1 MDKYLYMVN
10 PRIPLHLCGEV
21 IRRAK
26 NLELDKEEVKYALKH
41 GPVYRKFDAQTMER
55 VTLLNLD
62 EMHVEKKGMVVEEV
76 KVEDAVTPIQE
87 YPVKDEVVKVSE
99 GETPQVDT
107 IKDEPKPTAME
118 QLAEEVFGEMRDAT
132 PEEQQSVSDHID
144 SISEEVKDE
153 VEEESVETEVEAVE
167 EVEALTV
174 EQVTEE
180 DQKQPQN
187 NNYYRKKKRNR

>member
-21 IRRAK
+21 IRKAK

-62 EMHVEKKGMVVEEV
+62 EMHVEKKGMVVKEV

-87 YPVKDEVVKVSE
+87 YHVKDEVVKVSE
-99 GETPQVDT
+99 GETPVVDT
-107 IKDEPKPTAME
+107 IKEKTSAVE
-118 QLAEEVFGEMRDAT
+118 QVA
-132 PEEQQSVSDHID
+132 EEQQSVSDHIE
-144 SISEEVKDE
+144 SISEEVKVE
-153 VEEESVETEVEAVE
+153 VEEESVETEVEGVE
-167 EVEALTV
+167 EVETSTV

>member
-99 GETPQVDT
+99 GETPVVDT
-107 IKDEPKPTAME
+107 IKEETSTVE
-118 QLAEEVFGEMRDAT
+118 QVAEELFGEMREAT
-132 PEEQQSVSDHID
+132 PEEQQSVSDHIE
-144 SISEEVKDE
+144 SISEEVKVE
-153 VEEESVETEVEAVE
+153 VEEESVETEVEGVE
-167 EVEALTV
+167 EVETSTV

>member
-99 GETPQVDT
+99 EETPVVDT
-107 IKDEPKPTAME
+107 IKEKTSAVE
-118 QLAEEVFGEMRDAT
+118 QVAEELFGEMRDAT
-132 PEEQQSVSDHID
+132 PEEQQSVSDHIE
-144 SISEEVKDE
+144 SISEEVKVE
-153 VEEESVETEVEAVE
+153 VEEESVETEVEGVE
-167 EVEALTV
+167 EVETSTV

>member
-62 EMHVEKKGMVVEEV
+62 EMHVEKKGMVVKEV

-99 GETPQVDT
+99 GETPVVDT
-107 IKDEPKPTAME
+107 IKEKTSAIE
-118 QLAEEVFGEMRDAT
+118 QVAEELFSEMKDDT
-132 PEEQQSVSDHID
+132 TEEQQSVSDHIE

-167 EVEALTV
+167 EVEASTV